1 MPQFQQGKGAS
12 RQLLRISCIVYLLLK
27 MLKLR
32 IPSLTWPAT
41 CSSMRVTTW
50 PLAQPWKGMSAARM
64 TVRVSANSCRHIS
77 RAVCR
82 SRVSCHVSRVP
93 ATHLALL
100 LLEVGP
106 LLLLLGLQHHL
117 GTRHL
122 LALPRPAAT
131 IRYDDTRSGI
141 RGPSTVWSPACVC
154 GWRHRRFCRSRHPP
168 GWACAPS
175 WTCPEPCITSPSSPS
190 SSPPT
195 PWSLTSSRWHW
206 PWRGWRS
213 SSCRHSGYHSEPAG
227 LSTGSPRSWRSAEEG
242 TLSKWGFEGQDSLF
256 EAVKDYVQN
265 G

>member
-1 MPQFQQGKGAS
+1 MINRFLKPGAS
-12 RQLLRISCIVYLLLK
+12 RQLLRISCIYCLLFITVL

-32 IPSLTWPAT
+32 NPSLTWPAT
-41 CSSMRVTTW
+41 CSSMSVTTW

-82 SRVSCHVSRVP
+82 SRVTCHVSPRVP

-131 IRYDDTRSGI
+131 IRYDDIRSGI
-141 RGPSTVWSPACVC
+141 RGP
-154 GWRHRRFCRSRHPP
+154 
-168 GWACAPS
+168 APS
-175 WTCPEPCITSPSSPS
+175 GRQLVFAGEGIEDSVGPDILQAGLVLHRELVSGPASPSSLVLQTINRCTITEKA
-190 SSPPT
+190 PT
-195 PWSLTSSRWHW
+195 R
-206 PWRGWRS
+206 
-213 SSCRHSGYHSEPAG
+213 AF
-227 LSTGSPRSWRSAEEG
+227 SWLKVP
-242 TLSKWGFEGQDSLF
+242 TK
-256 EAVKDYVQN
+256 
-265 G
+265 